1 MDKIILKILLRF
13 VKIFNTKNIDF
24 DKLQVIAETKILM
37 DRRRSPVNF
46 KRKQQKEMLNPL
58 WGTLFV
64 YFILGTAIGLLIFSL
79 QSLLVAMIVIHAYLL
94 FMMAMTLIT
103 DFSSVLLD
111 TTDNQ
116 IILPRPVNSHTLF
129 LARIVHILVYLLQFT
144 IALTI
149 APIAFTFIQYGLLTG
164 VCMIVTMLLMV
175 AFAVFVTYL
184 LYGLMLRFANEQ
196 KIKDIVGYFQIFMT
210 TFFVIGFQV
219 VPRLI
224 NVNDNKLSLAL
235 HGYSYLLPPVWMA
248 MALEAVQQF
257 NFNSIHIAMIACTV
271 LIPPFTV
278 WIMIRYLAP
287 SFAKKLGALSNT
299 SRSTTEIAIANKGKT
314 ALSQKISKLICSSKT
329 ETAGFETTWKITGR
343 DKTFKIQFYP
353 SLAYI
358 AVYLFIFVFKSG
370 KDITHIWQGLHTT
383 KMFLFFIYVPIFSV
397 LASLPIT
404 SFYDNFAAAWV
415 YQSTPLAKPG
425 ELISGSIKLLL
436 VKFFIPIYLFFFAVA
451 FFIWGLPILDD
462 FVFGFFNNLLIF
474 FAVANLSDHYLPF
487 SRQQN
492 IKGQTGKFVR
502 SILQMIII
510 GLLVGAH
517 YLALQISWLP
527 AALIPVSVTGCYFL
541 LKKIQHL
548 SWSKISF

>member
-287 SFAKKLGALSNT
+287 SFAKQRYRK
-299 SRSTTEIAIANKGKT
+299 K
-314 ALSQKISKLICSSKT
+314 
-329 ETAGFETTWKITGR
+329 
-343 DKTFKIQFYP
+343 YP
-353 SLAYI
+353 
-358 AVYLFIFVFKSG
+358 
-370 KDITHIWQGLHTT
+370 
-383 KMFLFFIYVPIFSV
+383 
-397 LASLPIT
+397 
-404 SFYDNFAAAWV
+404 N
-415 YQSTPLAKPG
+415 
-425 ELISGSIKLLL
+425 
-436 VKFFIPIYLFFFAVA
+436 
-451 FFIWGLPILDD
+451 
-462 FVFGFFNNLLIF
+462 
-474 FAVANLSDHYLPF
+474 
-487 SRQQN
+487 
-492 IKGQTGKFVR
+492 
-502 SILQMIII
+502 
-510 GLLVGAH
+510 
-517 YLALQISWLP
+517 
-527 AALIPVSVTGCYFL
+527 
-541 LKKIQHL
+541 
-548 SWSKISF
+548 

>member
-24 DKLQVIAETKILM
+24 DKLEVIAETKILM

-46 KRKQQKEMLNPL
+46 KRKQQKEMQNPL

-64 YFILGTAIGLLIFSL
+64 YFILGTVIGLLIFSL

-129 LARIVHILVYLLQFT
+129 LARVVHILVYLLQFT

-224 NVNDNKLSLAL
+224 NVNDNKLSFTL
-235 HGYSYLLPPVWMA
+235 HAYSYLLPPVWMA

-287 SFAKKLGALSNT
+287 SFAKKLGALSN
-299 SRSTTEIAIANKGKT
+299 SSGSTTEIAAANKGKT

-370 KDITHIWQGLHTT
+370 KNITHIWQGLHNT
-383 KMFLFFIYVPIFSV
+383 KMFLFCIYVPIFSV

-404 SFYDNFAAAWV
+404 SFHDNFAAAWV

-436 VKFFIPIYLFFFAVA
+436 VKFFIPIYLFFFGVA

-527 AALIPVSVTGCYFL
+527 AALIPVSATGAYLL